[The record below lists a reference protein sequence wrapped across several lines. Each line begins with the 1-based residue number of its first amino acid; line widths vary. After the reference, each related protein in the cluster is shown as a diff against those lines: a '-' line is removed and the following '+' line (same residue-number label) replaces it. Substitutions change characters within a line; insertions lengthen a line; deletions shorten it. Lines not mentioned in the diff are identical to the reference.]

1 MKVRISYYPG
11 CSLESSAKEYQLSA
25 NAVCERLDIELV
37 EIEDWNCCGAL
48 EVSSLNPLLSLALP
62 ARNLKIA
69 SEESDKLVVTCNA
82 CLNNLVKVQW
92 RLSQNGELR
101 RRINQLLNYNFRELE
116 IKHLLDLFLSDIGL
130 QKIKERVQKPLKE
143 LKTVS
148 YYGCLIVR
156 PSKILNFDDPDD
168 PELLDRLV
176 LNLGGEPLEFFGK
189 TKCCGGGLL
198 MTDQKTPFELTK
210 EIIAEAK
217 EREAQCIT
225 VTCPLC
231 HMALETLQHKVMAKI
246 DSKREIPILY
256 FTQLIGLSFGI
267 PPKELGLHKNMISA
281 KPVIDFVK

>member
-1 MKVRISYYPG
+1 MEISYYPG
-11 CSLESSAKEYQLSA
+11 CSLESSAKEYQSST
-25 NAVCERLDIELV
+25 NAVCQRLGVDLV
-37 EIEDWNCCGAL
+37 EIQDWNCCGAL

-92 RLSQNGELR
+92 RLSRNGELKNK
-101 RRINQLLNYNFRELE
+101 INQLLNYDFREIE
-116 IKHLLDLFLSDIGL
+116 IKHLLDLILNDIGL
-130 QKIKERVQKPLKE
+130 EKVKEHVQRPLKG

-168 PELLDRLV
+168 PESLDKLV
-176 LNLGGEPLEFFGK
+176 SNLGGDPLEFFGK

-198 MTDQKTPFELTK
+198 MTHQNMAFELTK
-210 EIIAEAK
+210 EIVVEAE
-217 EREAQCIT
+217 ERGAQCII

-231 HMALETLQHKVMAKI
+231 HMALETLQNKIMAKM

-256 FTQLIGLSFGI
+256 FTQLMGLSFGI
-267 PPKELGLHKNMISA
+267 PPKELGLHKNMIPTNS
-281 KPVIDFVK
+281 VIDFVK

>member
-1 MKVRISYYPG
+1 MKVSYYPG
-11 CSLESSAKEYQLSA
+11 CSLESSAKEYQISA
-25 NAVCERLDIELV
+25 NAVCEKLDIELV

-92 RLSQNGELR
+92 KLFNNGGLKDK
-101 RRINQLLNYNFRELE
+101 INKLLNYEFREIE
-116 IKHLLDLFLSDIGL
+116 IKHLLDLIVNGIGL
-130 QKIKERVQKPLKE
+130 EKVKERVQKPLNG

-168 PELLDRLV
+168 PESLDKLV
-176 LNLGGEPLEFFGK
+176 LSLGGAPLEFFGK

-198 MTDQKTPFELTK
+198 MTHENVAFELTK
-210 EIIAEAK
+210 EIIAEAE
-217 EREAQCIT
+217 ERGAQCIT

-231 HMALETLQHKVMAKI
+231 HMALESLQHKILAKI
-246 DSKREIPILY
+246 DRKREIPVLY
-256 FTQLIGLSFGI
+256 FTQLMGLSFGI
-267 PPKELGLHKNMISA
+267 PPKELGLHKNMIST
-281 KPVIDFVK
+281 KSVIDFVK

>member
-1 MKVRISYYPG
+1 
-11 CSLESSAKEYQLSA
+11 
-25 NAVCERLDIELV
+25 
-37 EIEDWNCCGAL
+37 
-48 EVSSLNPLLSLALP
+48 
-62 ARNLKIA
+62 
-69 SEESDKLVVTCNA
+69 
-82 CLNNLVKVQW
+82 
-92 RLSQNGELR
+92 
-101 RRINQLLNYNFRELE
+101 
-116 IKHLLDLFLSDIGL
+116 
-130 QKIKERVQKPLKE
+130 
-143 LKTVS
+143 
-148 YYGCLIVR
+148 
-156 PSKILNFDDPDD
+156 
-168 PELLDRLV
+168 
-176 LNLGGEPLEFFGK
+176 
-189 TKCCGGGLL
+189 